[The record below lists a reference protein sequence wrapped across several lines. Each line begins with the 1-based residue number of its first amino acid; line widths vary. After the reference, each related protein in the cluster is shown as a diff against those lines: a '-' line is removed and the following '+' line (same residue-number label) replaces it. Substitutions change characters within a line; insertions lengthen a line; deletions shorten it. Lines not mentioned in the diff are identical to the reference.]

1 MTDSDIMQALLS
13 HEQWGI
19 DACDSCP
26 LTPGKACGMQLARE
40 ALQLI
45 KRQKTEIEALI
56 AGQETLQKYIATA
69 RAEAIKEFAER
80 LKACCG
86 NNTDAPIIWVKGT
99 IDNLVKEMT
108 EETT

>member
-1 MTDSDIMQALLS
+1 MTDNDIVKAFKLCITCTDDKCRRCPARDVTACTVGV
-13 HEQWGI
+13 ETGI
-19 DACDSCP
+19 LDIIERRDA
-26 LTPGKACGMQLARE
+26 
-40 ALQLI
+40 
-45 KRQKTEIEALI
+45 EIEALI

-69 RAEAIKEFAER
+69 RAKAIKEFAEK
-80 LKACCG
+80 LKVCCG